1 MTALDPR
8 SVLHTALDFPA
19 KNLVNDLNALSEE
32 QASAGPSEGTRS
44 AISVVAEC
52 AAVNSGIAAF
62 VSTGTFPSSSPEQ
75 NTAFYAG
82 ISTRAQALSALES
95 SIQTLRDAI
104 DACPPE
110 KWGEPVTD
118 IFGTP
123 TTVFGV
129 AGFAAMHMMYHDGQL
144 NYLHTLHG
152 DPEMH
157 W

>member
-1 MTALDPR
+1 MTAFDPR
-8 SVLHTALDFPA
+8 SVLHTTLDFPA
-19 KNLVNDLNALSEE
+19 KNLASDLNALSEE
-32 QASAGPSEGTRS
+32 QASVGPSAGTRS

-52 AAVNSGIAAF
+52 ASVNSSLAEF
-62 VSTGTFPSSSPEQ
+62 VATGTFPSRSPEQ
-75 NTAFYAG
+75 RAAFYAG
-82 ISTRAQALSALES
+82 ITTRTEALSALEA

-110 KWGEPVTD
+110 KWGEPATD

-123 TTVFGV
+123 TTVFGITN
-129 AGFAAMHMMYHDGQL
+129 FASMHMMYHDGQL